1 MNEDGQTDDV
11 NVTSLDTDE
20 GGAPNVDDNQDV
32 VTSSNTEKKL
42 EPVKLK
48 TKPIPAVITLLGG
61 CLVTVSVF
69 LQQLEFKQSLIMI
82 LIGLLLCLIIGEM
95 AKLLLDKIELPNP
108 KAVDHDGNVIQK
120 GKSGDSEEGAE
131 GEDIPSLEA
140 GASDQ

>member
-1 MNEDGQTDDV
+1 
-11 NVTSLDTDE
+11 
-20 GGAPNVDDNQDV
+20 
-32 VTSSNTEKKL
+32 
-42 EPVKLK
+42 
-48 TKPIPAVITLLGG
+48 
-61 CLVTVSVF
+61 
-69 LQQLEFKQSLIMI
+69 
-82 LIGLLLCLIIGEM
+82 M